1 MLSFNTKIMRRKSFN
16 QIDSKKKKKFKNAI
30 LNLLDIVFDEK
41 QNFSKENNYL
51 DLCNGLH
58 QMMDIAD
65 EYSWYS
71 EYEKENN
78 MNRFLTKSRNRLMK
92 EVDGLHEKLRTI
104 QENKI

>member
-1 MLSFNTKIMRRKSFN
+1 
-16 QIDSKKKKKFKNAI
+16 
-30 LNLLDIVFDEK
+30 
-41 QNFSKENNYL
+41 
-51 DLCNGLH
+51 
-58 QMMDIAD
+58 MMDIAD

-92 EVDGLHEKLRTI
+92 EGDGLHEKLRTI